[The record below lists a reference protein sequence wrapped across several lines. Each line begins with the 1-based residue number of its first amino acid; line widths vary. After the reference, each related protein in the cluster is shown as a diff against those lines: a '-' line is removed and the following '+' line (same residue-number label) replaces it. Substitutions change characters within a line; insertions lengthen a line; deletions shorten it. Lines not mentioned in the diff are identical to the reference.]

1 MDIAS
6 LAGILLAL
14 FMLVFGII
22 SSAGV
27 GGFREYLDP
36 ASAIITFGGA
46 FSCTLMSMSLQNYI
60 AGLKS
65 FTLIFKAPALNTSEM
80 IGKIIEL
87 SNVARK
93 EGLLSL
99 EEAATDL
106 EEPFLKKGILLIVD
120 GTDPELVRAIM
131 ETELVSVEGRHK
143 ETIGFW
149 DTLAAMGPA
158 WGMIG
163 TLIGLVDM
171 LYNMDDPST
180 LGPAMAV
187 ALITTLYG
195 SLLANWICTP
205 VSNKLKA
212 DNAVEMQQKEV
223 MIEGLLSIQ
232 AGENPRV
239 IEEKLDATKYS
250 EMAAAMSN
258 STFSIFNAG
267 STAIGEGILIS
278 NGVSQLNDLDEYISN
293 AGRNADSETDSDN
306 YEKYDSAE
314 ALEEALNEKNLES
327 NEELAET
334 VQEAL
339 VEDSLADQVSVSF
352 TAQYVQLS
360 MKGALLF
367 DSGSDSLK
375 DQAKAVLDKVGV
387 ILERYG
393 SNSTIEIEGHTD
405 NVPIHSARF
414 ADNEELSSA
423 RALSVF
429 YYLTETTSLD
439 PSDLRHAGMG
449 DRVPVADNSTEEG
462 RSKNRRVE
470 IRIYNPSTTY

>member
-1 MDIAS
+1 MAKRKPEDPP
-6 LAGILLAL
+6 AGSPAWMTTFSDLMNLLLCFFVML
-14 FMLVFGII
+14 F
-22 SSAGV
+22 
-27 GGFREYLDP
+27 
-36 ASAIITFGGA
+36 
-46 FSCTLMSMSLQNYI
+46 SMS
-60 AGLKS
+60 
-65 FTLIFKAPALNTSEM
+65 
-80 IGKIIEL
+80 
-87 SNVARK
+87 
-93 EGLLSL
+93 
-99 EEAATDL
+99 
-106 EEPFLKKGILLIVD
+106 
-120 GTDPELVRAIM
+120 
-131 ETELVSVEGRHK
+131 
-143 ETIGFW
+143 
-149 DTLAAMGPA
+149 
-158 WGMIG
+158 
-163 TLIGLVDM
+163 
-171 LYNMDDPST
+171 
-180 LGPAMAV
+180 
-187 ALITTLYG
+187 
-195 SLLANWICTP
+195 
-205 VSNKLKA
+205 
-212 DNAVEMQQKEV
+212 
-223 MIEGLLSIQ
+223 SI
-232 AGENPRV
+232 
-239 IEEKLDATKYS
+239 DATKYS

-470 IRIYNPSTTY
+470 TVLILALLVVNIVLTSVMLVSIVGTNKKTAQLVDNITTAMNLELTVPGDEETTNVALTDTEVYNIADSMTIPLKSEAGAKQDYIMFDVSLSINKKHKDYKTYGSSDTLASYENLIKDAITATVSAHTEDECREDMEGLKEEILKSVQDLFQSDFIYKVAISGVKFG

>member
-1 MDIAS
+1 MAKRKPEDPP
-6 LAGILLAL
+6 AGSPAWMTTFSDLMNLLLCFFVML
-14 FMLVFGII
+14 F
-22 SSAGV
+22 
-27 GGFREYLDP
+27 
-36 ASAIITFGGA
+36 
-46 FSCTLMSMSLQNYI
+46 SMS
-60 AGLKS
+60 
-65 FTLIFKAPALNTSEM
+65 
-80 IGKIIEL
+80 
-87 SNVARK
+87 
-93 EGLLSL
+93 
-99 EEAATDL
+99 
-106 EEPFLKKGILLIVD
+106 
-120 GTDPELVRAIM
+120 
-131 ETELVSVEGRHK
+131 
-143 ETIGFW
+143 
-149 DTLAAMGPA
+149 
-158 WGMIG
+158 
-163 TLIGLVDM
+163 
-171 LYNMDDPST
+171 
-180 LGPAMAV
+180 
-187 ALITTLYG
+187 
-195 SLLANWICTP
+195 
-205 VSNKLKA
+205 
-212 DNAVEMQQKEV
+212 
-223 MIEGLLSIQ
+223 SI
-232 AGENPRV
+232 
-239 IEEKLDATKYS
+239 DATKYS

-375 DQAKAVLDKVGV
+375 DQAKEVLD
-387 ILERYG
+387 
-393 SNSTIEIEGHTD
+393 
-405 NVPIHSARF
+405 SARF